1 MMPDDQ
7 VEDIDASCYPVDDV
21 AQLMM
26 LSSGCRYLVKLTSG
40 DLSKD
45 KEYPSY

>member
-26 LSSGCRYLVKLTSG
+26 LSSGCRYLVDVDIRRPVKN
-40 DLSKD
+40 
-45 KEYPSY
+45 KEYPSC